1 MIKDVMI
8 DGGVLETL
16 ENLQSHLGFFYRKTI
31 REVCDLL
38 IAHSDWISVPHKD
51 IMRILKAL
59 TALRED
65 IEKIEAPAQH
75 IVMSADPF
83 DAKLQE
89 PENLSEEAMADIAA
103 LELSAA
109 GEFVDEEEPDSGE
122 NDE

>member
-8 DGGVLETL
+8 DEGMLETL

-38 IAHSDWISVPHKD
+38 IAHSDWISVPEKD
-51 IMRILKAL
+51 IMRILKSL

-65 IEKIEAPAQH
+65 LEKIEAPAQH

-83 DAKLQE
+83 DSKVHE
-89 PENLSEEAMADIAA
+89 PESLSDEALADIAA

-109 GEFVDEEEPDSGE
+109 GEFVDEEDPDSGE